1 MIRFES
7 HEDKL
12 LKVHLQE
19 TMENAKHRLKSSWDK
34 TAEVACLC
42 HDFGK
47 YTIYFQ
53 NRLKY
58 GDRNDERADHSYIS
72 ALFGAYAGMRLL
84 KEENHVFYVYHA
96 ILCHHKSVSS
106 LRDGLLETDKKGVEI
121 PKAFQ
126 RKLDIVYQQIEDM
139 KSHKAEILQDYAS
152 WNYDRIVEEFLDA
165 SDLVNLIRK
174 LGKLAYGIESRFKQ
188 NAENYIYFQSLYS
201 ALIAGD
207 KFSASNTPMI
217 SPCEMPFVTLNE
229 SRRISIE
236 KRTEG
241 VISKMGEVREEI
253 FTNIMNSI
261 EAQADRS
268 YLYSITSPTGTGKTY
283 AGFFAAVKLN
293 ERLGGGRKIIYAL
306 PFTSIINQN
315 FNDIYELY
323 AREISDFEKQSGP
336 YLMKHHSLSDVDYQ
350 TENYDVDKQKAEMLR
365 ENWTSNVIVTTFV
378 QVLETLIG
386 NRNRMLKKF
395 NEFRHSILILDEVQ
409 AIPIELLRVADYV
422 LREAARLLDCKI
434 ILMTATRPL
443 LLTEAKELLPE
454 YEKYFRVF
462 CRTKLTY
469 KPGRMTVDEFTEEFL
484 EQVENKSYLIVCNTI
499 QESLLIYN
507 DLKRVLPKQRLF
519 YLSANL
525 LPCDRDERIKEIE
538 KSFATLNPIVIS
550 TQVIEAGVNLS
561 FDYVIRDLA
570 PLSSI
575 IQAAGRCN
583 RHGKKALGLVR
594 VVELTNGRKGYGQ
607 MIYGNMQINITKQLL
622 EQKQEILESEY
633 LELIHEYFQKINSC
647 VSRDSDNYIRSIQK
661 LVFTD
666 EKYAI
671 DKFHLIEEKGAYV
684 EVYFRIDENAE
695 RLYQKFLHAVREKD
709 KKKKYETMLELNPKM
724 SAYTLSI
731 PEKYASRI
739 NHVKEEII
747 WSLPM
752 EGCNANYCRDTGF
765 KRKGEDY
772 LVF

>member
-7 HEDKL
+7 HIDKL

-19 TMENAKHRLKSSWDK
+19 TMENAKYSLKSGWDK
-34 TAEVACLC
+34 TAEVACLS

-53 NRLKY
+53 NRLHY
-58 GDRNDERADHSYIS
+58 GNRNDERADHSYIS
-72 ALFGAYAGMRLL
+72 ALFGAFAGMRLL
-84 KEENHVFYVYHA
+84 KDENHVFYIYHA
-96 ILCHHKSVSS
+96 ILCHHKSVSG

-126 RKLDIVYQQIEDM
+126 HKLDIVCQQIEDM
-139 KSHKAEILQDYAS
+139 KNHRAEIIQDYSS
-152 WNYDRIVEEFLDA
+152 WNYEEIVDEFLDH
-165 SDLVNLIRK
+165 SGLENLIRK
-174 LGKLAYGIESRFKQ
+174 LGKLAYGIESRFKKY
-188 NAENYIYFQSLYS
+188 ADNYIYFQSLYS
-201 ALIAGD
+201 ALISGD
-207 KFSASNTPMI
+207 KFSASDTPMI
-217 SPCEMPFVTLNE
+217 LPCELPFVTLNG
-229 SRRISIE
+229 SRRISVE
-236 KRTEG
+236 ERTKGIKSE
-241 VISKMGEVREEI
+241 MGIVREEI

-261 EAQADRS
+261 EEQPEYS

-293 ERLGGGRKIIYAL
+293 EQLGGGRKIIYAL

-315 FNDIYELY
+315 FNEIYKLY
-323 AREISDFEKQSGP
+323 AREIRDFEKRSGP
-336 YLMKHHSLSDVDYQ
+336 YLMKHHSLADVDYQ
-350 TENYDVDKQKAEMLR
+350 TEKYDVDKQRAEMLR
-365 ENWTSNVIVTTFV
+365 ENWMSNVIVTTFV
-378 QVLETLIG
+378 QVLETLVG

-409 AIPIELLRVADYV
+409 AIPIELLKVADYI

-443 LLTEAKELLPE
+443 FLTEAKELLPD
-454 YEKYFRVF
+454 YEKYFRMF
-462 CRTKLTY
+462 CRTKLIY
-469 KPGRMTVDEFTEEFL
+469 KPGKTTIDEFIEDFL
-484 EQVENKSYLIVCNTI
+484 GQVESKSYLIVCNTI
-499 QESLLIYN
+499 KESLLIYD
-507 DLKRVLPKQRLF
+507 DLKKALPERKLF

-525 LPCDRDERIKEIE
+525 LPCDRVERIKEIE
-538 KSFATLNPIVIS
+538 KSFDTLKPMVVS
-550 TQVIEAGVNLS
+550 TQVIEAGVDLS

-583 RHGKKALGLVR
+583 RHGKEALGFVR
-594 VVELTNGRKGYGQ
+594 VVELTNGKKAYGQ
-607 MIYGNMQINITKQLL
+607 MIYGDMQINVTKQLL
-622 EQKQEILESEY
+622 DQKREILESDY
-633 LELIHEYFQKINSC
+633 LELIHEYYEKISGYVSC
-647 VSRDSDNYIRSIQK
+647 DSENYIKSIQK
-661 LVFTD
+661 LIFTG

-671 DKFHLIEEKGAYV
+671 DQFHLIEEKGAYV

-695 RLYQKFLHAVREKD
+695 CLFQKFLHAVREKD
-709 KKKKYETMLELNPKM
+709 MKKKYDSMLELNPKM

-731 PEKYASRI
+731 PEKYVSRI
-739 NHVKEEII
+739 NHVQEEVI

-752 EGCNANYCRDTGF
+752 EGCNDNYCRDTGF
-765 KRKGEDY
+765 KREEEDY